1 MRERTVSSAPFFVF
15 LFTTYFVSAV
25 MDNCALPKDMGPCPG
40 AILRWYYDATEKICK
55 QFMYGGCQ
63 GNGNRFK
70 TEMECRNKC
79 HISSYA
85 SFRGIHCVKV
95 LCFSMGSIFYWC
107 QSLCRTWKL
116 FCTNM

>member
-1 MRERTVSSAPFFVF
+1 MMEQNVRKDRVVNIMPVSVF

-40 AILRWYYDATEKICK
+40 AILRWYYDSTEKICK

-70 TEMECRNKC
+70 TEVECKNKC
-79 HISSYA
+79 HISSHA
-85 SFRGIHCVKV
+85 SFRGIHCVNC
-95 LCFSMGSIFYWC
+95 L
-107 QSLCRTWKL
+107 L
-116 FCTNM
+116 FFNGCYRLLVAEPL